1 MADISTD
8 ISAEIE
14 ANWQSRKSHTG
25 QDVKAISDKDMT
37 TIGEKHRRP
46 LREVCVA
53 CLKMGITPLRYLRN
67 SPSISMDEQ
76 IMLAESGVAV
86 AGAGGLGGH
95 VVLHL
100 ARLGIGRL
108 LVFDPDTF
116 DETNL
121 NRQALCFSNNMSVF
135 KAGEAARQC
144 ALINP
149 FVEVAA
155 HTLPITGPGQKSR
168 LAKTNVVVDALD
180 SGKDRLSL
188 SELCREL
195 GIPMVHGAVAGFE
208 GRVMTVF
215 PGDNGME
222 TLYPAET
229 SDGEKSFSAENILG
243 TPALAPA
250 IIAAFQVMAVLNI
263 LLKLGP
269 AEKNRLLHLD
279 LATASLNTFTL

>member
-1 MADISTD
+1 MRD
-8 ISAEIE
+8 ISAEISAE
-14 ANWQSRKSHTG
+14 IETAWQSRKSHTG
-25 QDVKAISDKDMT
+25 QDIKAISDQDMT
-37 TIGEKHRRP
+37 AICQNQRRP
-46 LREVCVA
+46 LREMCVA

-67 SPSISMDEQ
+67 SPSINISEQ
-76 IMLAESGVAV
+76 IILAESEVAV

-95 VVLHL
+95 VILHL

-108 LVFDPDTF
+108 VVFDPDTF

-121 NRQALCFSNNMSVF
+121 NRQALCFSNNIGVF
-135 KAGEAARQC
+135 KAEEAARQC

-149 FVEVAA
+149 FVEVAT

-168 LAKTNVVVDALD
+168 LATTDVIVDSLD

-195 GIPMVHGAVAGFE
+195 GIPMIHGAVAGFE

-222 TLYPAET
+222 FLYPAET
-229 SDGEKSFSAENILG
+229 ADGEKPFSAENILG

-250 IIAAFQVMAVLNI
+250 LIAAFQAMAVLNI
-263 LLKLGP
+263 LLKRGTSQ
-269 AEKNRLLHLD
+269 KNSLLHLD